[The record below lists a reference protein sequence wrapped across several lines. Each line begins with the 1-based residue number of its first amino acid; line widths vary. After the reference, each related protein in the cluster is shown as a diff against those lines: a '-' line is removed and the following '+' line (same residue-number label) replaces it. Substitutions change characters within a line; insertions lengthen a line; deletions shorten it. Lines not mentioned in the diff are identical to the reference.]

1 MIQTYLVWFT
11 LNFLATLLLSVI
23 FTRQRKST
31 CLFFFFFLSWQ
42 HSLGTDGNA
51 TKSILEQKAAEEA
64 FCIAWHNKIGPLI
77 ICLLR
82 IQNCRNTTKCCVW
95 RYPRSIVNKLQTVT
109 VAGDGSVGGG
119 VVYLLFCLFI
129 FFPMLP

>member
-31 CLFFFFFLSWQ
+31 CLFFFPVLATFTRNRWQ
-42 HSLGTDGNA
+42 CHKEHLRTKGCRRSILHSLD
-51 TKSILEQKAAEEA
+51 I
-64 FCIAWHNKIGPLI
+64 HNKIGPI

-82 IQNCRNTTKCCVW
+82 IQNCRNTTKCFIL
-95 RYPRSIVNKLQTVT
+95 RYPRSIVDKLQTVT

-119 VVYLLFCLFI
+119 IVYLLFCLFI